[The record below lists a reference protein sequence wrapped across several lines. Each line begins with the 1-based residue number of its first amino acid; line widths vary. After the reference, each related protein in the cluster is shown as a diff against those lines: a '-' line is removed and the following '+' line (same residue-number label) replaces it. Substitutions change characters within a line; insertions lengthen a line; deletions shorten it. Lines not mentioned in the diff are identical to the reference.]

1 MEGKLTRKGMN
12 HVDKKLMH
20 DIIWH
25 SPKVHKFTEQQGFVL
40 MNHTPLGIVFALA
53 HTISR
58 HE

>member
-1 MEGKLTRKGMN
+1 
-12 HVDKKLMH
+12 MH

-25 SPKVHKFTEQQGFVL
+25 SGKVHKFTEQYGFEL
-40 MNHTPLGIVFALA
+40 MNRTPLGIVFALA